1 MYSCANIGNPS
12 GGPIDK
18 TPPIFM
24 RSNPT
29 PNAVNVKD
37 RKIEIFF
44 DEIVT
49 LKDPSTK
56 IIVSPAQTEMPR
68 MSALG
73 RKVTVELVDSL
84 LPNTTYTIDFS
95 NSIQDN
101 NEGNA
106 IDNFAFAFST
116 GSVIDSMRVSGYV
129 LDSRTLEPMQSV
141 VVGLQS
147 NLADSAFHKEKLQRV
162 ALTNDRGQFTIRNV
176 SPGSYHIFALKDL
189 DRDYKFG
196 NPTEDIAFLDS
207 IIVPSIGSRE
217 AADTVYNDLNE
228 IDTIM
233 RATRPAYFPND
244 ILLSMFNEDRKS
256 QYLANNLRVDS
267 TRISLTFAAA
277 SDTLPSLSIV
287 GRNDVPDQWYTLERS
302 QTNDTLTYWIR
313 PPHLV
318 SADTLMV
325 ATTYLR
331 TDTASNLSWGT
342 DTLKFTFQRQ
352 KAKKK
357 KKNEETD
364 SLEQIR
370 FMELHPLANDTQ
382 EVYAPLLLQTGT
394 PIERYSREAFH
405 LQRKLQNDT
414 IFYPAE
420 IKSIALRDST
430 LNRRDLMLKVDWEPG
445 AAYTLAVDS
454 LAMTD
459 IYGLQTKP
467 LKVDFNVRKM
477 EEYGNI
483 VFNIP
488 AVRDSAIVEL
498 LDGTEKIV
506 LRAPVK
512 SHRAELLNLLPGK
525 YYARLFI
532 DRNGNG
538 KYDTGN
544 YDMHLQPEE
553 TVYYPGAINLKKNWD
568 VEQTWDIYATP
579 IDKQKPEAI
588 KKNKPERKKW
598 EKVNTEKTETD
609 EDEENGFSDF
619 SNPNDP
625 NLRNS
630 NNFGNYRKYDSK
642 IYFHFFAQKFAHS
655 TKAHYLCTRK
665 SQQRL
670 CPDGGIGRRAGL
682 KHQWSKIHPGSIP
695 GLGTQKRL

>member
-1 MYSCANIGNPS
+1 MNNSKSLYYIFIIIAAAVMYSCANIGNPS

-277 SDTLPSLSIV
+277 SDTLPSPSIV

-357 KKNEETD
+357 KKNEGTD

-370 FMELHPLANDTQ
+370 FMELHPLVNGTQ

-414 IFYPAE
+414 TFYPAE

-430 LNRRDLMLKVDWEPG
+430 LSRRDLMLKVDWEPG

-512 SHRAELLNLLPGK
+512 NHRAELLNLLPGK

-630 NNFGNYRKYDSK
+630 NNFGD
-642 IYFHFFAQKFAHS
+642 
-655 TKAHYLCTRK
+655 YLR
-665 SQQRL
+665 
-670 CPDGGIGRRAGL
+670 
-682 KHQWSKIHPGSIP
+682 
-695 GLGTQKRL
+695 

>member
-1 MYSCANIGNPS
+1 MNNSKSLYYIFIIIAAAVMYSCANIGNPS

-370 FMELHPLANDTQ
+370 FMELHPLANGTQ

-414 IFYPAE
+414 TFYPAE

-430 LNRRDLMLKVDWEPG
+430 LSRRDLMLKVDWEPG

-506 LRAPVK
+506 LKAPVK

-619 SNPNDP
+619 SNPDDP
-625 NLRNS
+625 NQRNS
-630 NNFGNYRKYDSK
+630 NNFGNYR
-642 IYFHFFAQKFAHS
+642 
-655 TKAHYLCTRK
+655 R
-665 SQQRL
+665 
-670 CPDGGIGRRAGL
+670 
-682 KHQWSKIHPGSIP
+682 
-695 GLGTQKRL
+695 

>member
-331 TDTASNLSWGT
+331 TDTTSNLSWGT

-370 FMELHPLANDTQ
+370 FMELHPLANGTQ

-414 IFYPAE
+414 TFYPAE

-430 LNRRDLMLKVDWEPG
+430 LSRRDLMLKVDWEPG

-630 NNFGNYRKYDSK
+630 NNFGN
-642 IYFHFFAQKFAHS
+642 
-655 TKAHYLCTRK
+655 
-665 SQQRL
+665 
-670 CPDGGIGRRAGL
+670 
-682 KHQWSKIHPGSIP
+682 
-695 GLGTQKRL
+695 

>member
-1 MYSCANIGNPS
+1 MNNSKSLYYIFIIIAAAVMYSCANIGNPS

-287 GRNDVPDQWYTLERS
+287 GRNDVPNQWYTLERS

-370 FMELHPLANDTQ
+370 FMELHPLANGTQ

-414 IFYPAE
+414 TFYPAE

-430 LNRRDLMLKVDWEPG
+430 QSRRDLMLKVDWEPG

-579 IDKQKPEAI
+579 IDKQKSEAI

-630 NNFGNYRKYDSK
+630 NNFGNYSR
-642 IYFHFFAQKFAHS
+642 
-655 TKAHYLCTRK
+655 
-665 SQQRL
+665 
-670 CPDGGIGRRAGL
+670 
-682 KHQWSKIHPGSIP
+682 
-695 GLGTQKRL
+695 

>member
-1 MYSCANIGNPS
+1 MNNSKSLYYIFIIIAAAVMYSCANSGNPS

-357 KKNEETD
+357 KKNEGTD

-370 FMELHPLANDTQ
+370 FMELHPLVNGTQ

-430 LNRRDLMLKVDWEPG
+430 LSRRDLMLKVDWEPG

-619 SNPNDP
+619 SNPNNP

-630 NNFGNYRKYDSK
+630 NNFGNYR
-642 IYFHFFAQKFAHS
+642 
-655 TKAHYLCTRK
+655 R
-665 SQQRL
+665 
-670 CPDGGIGRRAGL
+670 
-682 KHQWSKIHPGSIP
+682 
-695 GLGTQKRL
+695 

>member
-1 MYSCANIGNPS
+1 MNNSKSLYYIFIIIAAAVMYSCANIGNPS

-101 NEGNA
+101 NEGNP

-364 SLEQIR
+364 YLEQIR
-370 FMELHPLANDTQ
+370 FMELHPLANSTQ

-430 LNRRDLMLKVDWEPG
+430 LSRRDLMLKVDWEPG

-630 NNFGNYRKYDSK
+630 NNFGNYRK
-642 IYFHFFAQKFAHS
+642 
-655 TKAHYLCTRK
+655 
-665 SQQRL
+665 
-670 CPDGGIGRRAGL
+670 
-682 KHQWSKIHPGSIP
+682 
-695 GLGTQKRL
+695 

>member
-1 MYSCANIGNPS
+1 MNNSKSLYYIFIIIAAAVMYSCANIGNPS

-287 GRNDVPDQWYTLERS
+287 GRNDVPDLWYTLERS

-370 FMELHPLANDTQ
+370 FMELHPLANGTQ

-430 LNRRDLMLKVDWEPG
+430 LNRRDLVLKVDWEPG

-483 VFNIP
+483 VFNIT

-512 SHRAELLNLLPGK
+512 NHRAELLNLLPGK

-538 KYDTGN
+538 KYDNGN

-625 NLRNS
+625 NQRNS
-630 NNFGNYRKYDSK
+630 NNFGNYR
-642 IYFHFFAQKFAHS
+642 
-655 TKAHYLCTRK
+655 R
-665 SQQRL
+665 
-670 CPDGGIGRRAGL
+670 
-682 KHQWSKIHPGSIP
+682 
-695 GLGTQKRL
+695 

>member
-129 LDSRTLEPMQSV
+129 IDSRTLEPMQSV

-207 IIVPSIGSRE
+207 IIVPSIGTRE

-370 FMELHPLANDTQ
+370 FMELHPLANGTQ

-430 LNRRDLMLKVDWEPG
+430 LNRRDLVLKVDWEPG

-483 VFNIP
+483 VFNIT
-488 AVRDSAIVEL
+488 AVRDSAIMEL

-512 SHRAELLNLLPGK
+512 NHRAELLNLLPGK

-630 NNFGNYRKYDSK
+630 NNFGNYR
-642 IYFHFFAQKFAHS
+642 
-655 TKAHYLCTRK
+655 R
-665 SQQRL
+665 
-670 CPDGGIGRRAGL
+670 
-682 KHQWSKIHPGSIP
+682 
-695 GLGTQKRL
+695 

>member
-129 LDSRTLEPMQSV
+129 LDSRTLEPIQSV

-207 IIVPSIGSRE
+207 IIVPSIGTRE

-370 FMELHPLANDTQ
+370 FMELHPLANGTQ

-430 LNRRDLMLKVDWEPG
+430 LNRRDLVLKVDWEPG

-630 NNFGNYRKYDSK
+630 NNFGNYR
-642 IYFHFFAQKFAHS
+642 
-655 TKAHYLCTRK
+655 R
-665 SQQRL
+665 
-670 CPDGGIGRRAGL
+670 
-682 KHQWSKIHPGSIP
+682 
-695 GLGTQKRL
+695 

>member
-318 SADTLMV
+318 STDTLIV

-370 FMELHPLANDTQ
+370 FMELHPLANGTQ

-414 IFYPAE
+414 TFYPAE

-445 AAYTLAVDS
+445 AAYKLAVDS

-483 VFNIP
+483 VFNIT

-512 SHRAELLNLLPGK
+512 NHRAELLNLLPGK

-630 NNFGNYRKYDSK
+630 NNFGNYRK
-642 IYFHFFAQKFAHS
+642 
-655 TKAHYLCTRK
+655 
-665 SQQRL
+665 
-670 CPDGGIGRRAGL
+670 
-682 KHQWSKIHPGSIP
+682 
-695 GLGTQKRL
+695 

>member
-1 MYSCANIGNPS
+1 MNNSKSLYYIFIIIAAAVMYSCANIGNPS

-364 SLEQIR
+364 SLEQMR
-370 FMELHPLANDTQ
+370 FMELHPLANGTQ

-430 LNRRDLMLKVDWEPG
+430 LNRRDFMLKVDWEPG

-483 VFNIP
+483 VFNIT

-512 SHRAELLNLLPGK
+512 NHRAELLNLLPGK

-625 NLRNS
+625 NQRNS
-630 NNFGNYRKYDSK
+630 NNFGNYSR
-642 IYFHFFAQKFAHS
+642 
-655 TKAHYLCTRK
+655 
-665 SQQRL
+665 
-670 CPDGGIGRRAGL
+670 
-682 KHQWSKIHPGSIP
+682 
-695 GLGTQKRL
+695 

>member
-129 LDSRTLEPMQSV
+129 IDSRTLEPMQSV

-207 IIVPSIGSRE
+207 IIVPSIGTRE

-370 FMELHPLANDTQ
+370 FMELHPLANGTQ

-414 IFYPAE
+414 TFYPAE

-430 LNRRDLMLKVDWEPG
+430 LSRRDLMLKVDWEPG

-498 LDGTEKIV
+498 LDGTDKVV
-506 LRAPVK
+506 LHTPVK
-512 SHRAELLNLLPGK
+512 NHRAELLNLQPGK

-630 NNFGNYRKYDSK
+630 NNFGNYR
-642 IYFHFFAQKFAHS
+642 
-655 TKAHYLCTRK
+655 R
-665 SQQRL
+665 
-670 CPDGGIGRRAGL
+670 
-682 KHQWSKIHPGSIP
+682 
-695 GLGTQKRL
+695 

>member
-1 MYSCANIGNPS
+1 MNNSKSLYYIFIIIAAAVMYSCANIGNPS

-44 DEIVT
+44 DEIVS

-244 ILLSMFNEDRKS
+244 ILLTMFNEDRKS

-370 FMELHPLANDTQ
+370 FMELHPLANGTQ

-414 IFYPAE
+414 TFYPAE

-430 LNRRDLMLKVDWEPG
+430 LSRRDLMLKVDWEPG

-498 LDGTEKIV
+498 LDGTDKVV
-506 LRAPVK
+506 LHTPVK
-512 SHRAELLNLLPGK
+512 NHRAELLNLQPGK

-630 NNFGNYRKYDSK
+630 NNFGNYR
-642 IYFHFFAQKFAHS
+642 
-655 TKAHYLCTRK
+655 R
-665 SQQRL
+665 
-670 CPDGGIGRRAGL
+670 
-682 KHQWSKIHPGSIP
+682 
-695 GLGTQKRL
+695 

>member
-1 MYSCANIGNPS
+1 MNNSKSLYYIFIIIAAAVMYSCANIGNPS

-44 DEIVT
+44 DEIVS

-176 SPGSYHIFALKDL
+176 SSGSYHIFALKDL

-370 FMELHPLANDTQ
+370 FMELHPLANGTQ

-414 IFYPAE
+414 TFYPAE

-430 LNRRDLMLKVDWEPG
+430 LSRRDLMLKVDWEPG

-498 LDGTEKIV
+498 LDGTDKVV
-506 LRAPVK
+506 LHTPVK

-630 NNFGNYRKYDSK
+630 NNFGNYRK
-642 IYFHFFAQKFAHS
+642 
-655 TKAHYLCTRK
+655 
-665 SQQRL
+665 
-670 CPDGGIGRRAGL
+670 
-682 KHQWSKIHPGSIP
+682 
-695 GLGTQKRL
+695 

>member
-1 MYSCANIGNPS
+1 MNNSKSLYYIFIIIAAAVMYSCANIGNPS

-176 SPGSYHIFALKDL
+176 SPESYHIFALKDL

-364 SLEQIR
+364 SLEQMR
-370 FMELHPLANDTQ
+370 FMELHPLANGTQ

-483 VFNIP
+483 VFNIT

-512 SHRAELLNLLPGK
+512 NHRAELLNLLPGK

-630 NNFGNYRKYDSK
+630 NNFGNYR
-642 IYFHFFAQKFAHS
+642 
-655 TKAHYLCTRK
+655 R
-665 SQQRL
+665 
-670 CPDGGIGRRAGL
+670 
-682 KHQWSKIHPGSIP
+682 
-695 GLGTQKRL
+695 

>member
-1 MYSCANIGNPS
+1 MENQMNNSKSLYYIFIIIAAAVMYSCANIGNPS

-318 SADTLMV
+318 SADTLIV

-370 FMELHPLANDTQ
+370 FMELHPLANGTQ

-414 IFYPAE
+414 TFYPAE

-512 SHRAELLNLLPGK
+512 NHRAELLNLLPGK

-630 NNFGNYRKYDSK
+630 NNFGD
-642 IYFHFFAQKFAHS
+642 
-655 TKAHYLCTRK
+655 YLR
-665 SQQRL
+665 
-670 CPDGGIGRRAGL
+670 
-682 KHQWSKIHPGSIP
+682 
-695 GLGTQKRL
+695 

>member
-1 MYSCANIGNPS
+1 MNNSKSLYYIFIIIAAAVMYSCANIGNPS

-318 SADTLMV
+318 SADTLIV

-370 FMELHPLANDTQ
+370 FMELHPLANGTQ

-414 IFYPAE
+414 TFYPAE

-430 LNRRDLMLKVDWEPG
+430 LSRRDLMLKVDWEPG

-512 SHRAELLNLLPGK
+512 NHRAELLNLLPGK

-609 EDEENGFSDF
+609 EDEENGLSDF

-630 NNFGNYRKYDSK
+630 NNFGD
-642 IYFHFFAQKFAHS
+642 
-655 TKAHYLCTRK
+655 YLR
-665 SQQRL
+665 
-670 CPDGGIGRRAGL
+670 
-682 KHQWSKIHPGSIP
+682 
-695 GLGTQKRL
+695 

>member
-1 MYSCANIGNPS
+1 MLFSRLALSLQAETENQMNNSKSLYYIFIIIAAAVMYSCANIGNPS

-318 SADTLMV
+318 SADTLIV

-370 FMELHPLANDTQ
+370 FMELHPLANGTQ

-414 IFYPAE
+414 TFYPAE

-430 LNRRDLMLKVDWEPG
+430 LSRRDLMLKVDWEPG

-630 NNFGNYRKYDSK
+630 NNFGNYRK
-642 IYFHFFAQKFAHS
+642 
-655 TKAHYLCTRK
+655 
-665 SQQRL
+665 
-670 CPDGGIGRRAGL
+670 
-682 KHQWSKIHPGSIP
+682 
-695 GLGTQKRL
+695 

>member
-1 MYSCANIGNPS
+1 MNNSKSLYYIFIIIAAAVMYSCANIGNPS

-318 SADTLMV
+318 SADTLIV

-370 FMELHPLANDTQ
+370 FMELHPLANGTQ

-445 AAYTLAVDS
+445 AAYKLAVDS

-498 LDGTEKIV
+498 LDGTDKVV
-506 LRAPVK
+506 LHTPVK

-630 NNFGNYRKYDSK
+630 NNFGDYR
-642 IYFHFFAQKFAHS
+642 
-655 TKAHYLCTRK
+655 R
-665 SQQRL
+665 
-670 CPDGGIGRRAGL
+670 
-682 KHQWSKIHPGSIP
+682 
-695 GLGTQKRL
+695 

>member
-1 MYSCANIGNPS
+1 MNNSKSLYYIFIIIAAAVMYSCANIGNPS

-84 LPNTTYTIDFS
+84 LPNITYTIDFS

-318 SADTLMV
+318 SADTLIV

-370 FMELHPLANDTQ
+370 FMELHPLANGTQ

-430 LNRRDLMLKVDWEPG
+430 LSRRDLMLKVDWEPG

-630 NNFGNYRKYDSK
+630 NNFGNYR
-642 IYFHFFAQKFAHS
+642 
-655 TKAHYLCTRK
+655 R
-665 SQQRL
+665 
-670 CPDGGIGRRAGL
+670 
-682 KHQWSKIHPGSIP
+682 
-695 GLGTQKRL
+695 

>member
-1 MYSCANIGNPS
+1 MNNSKSLYYIFIIIAAAVMYSCANIGNPS

-44 DEIVT
+44 DEIVS

-370 FMELHPLANDTQ
+370 FMELHPLANGTQ

-414 IFYPAE
+414 TFYPAE

-430 LNRRDLMLKVDWEPG
+430 LSRRDLMLKVDWEPG

-488 AVRDSAIVEL
+488 EVRDSAIVEL
-498 LDGTEKIV
+498 LDGTDKVV
-506 LRAPVK
+506 LHTPVK
-512 SHRAELLNLLPGK
+512 NHRAELLNLLPGK

-598 EKVNTEKTETD
+598 EKVDTEKTETD

-630 NNFGNYRKYDSK
+630 NNFGNYR
-642 IYFHFFAQKFAHS
+642 
-655 TKAHYLCTRK
+655 R
-665 SQQRL
+665 
-670 CPDGGIGRRAGL
+670 
-682 KHQWSKIHPGSIP
+682 
-695 GLGTQKRL
+695 

>member
-56 IIVSPAQTEMPR
+56 IIVSPAQTEMPH

-370 FMELHPLANDTQ
+370 FMELHPLANGTQ

-414 IFYPAE
+414 TFYPAE

-430 LNRRDLMLKVDWEPG
+430 LSRRDLMLKVDWEPG

-498 LDGTEKIV
+498 LDGTDKVV
-506 LRAPVK
+506 LHTPVK

-579 IDKQKPEAI
+579 IDKQKSEAI

-619 SNPNDP
+619 SNPDDP
-625 NLRNS
+625 NQRNS
-630 NNFGNYRKYDSK
+630 NNFGNYR
-642 IYFHFFAQKFAHS
+642 
-655 TKAHYLCTRK
+655 R
-665 SQQRL
+665 
-670 CPDGGIGRRAGL
+670 
-682 KHQWSKIHPGSIP
+682 
-695 GLGTQKRL
+695 

>member
-1 MYSCANIGNPS
+1 MLFSRLALSLQAETENQMNNSKSLYYIFIIIAAAVMYSCANIGNPS

-29 PNAVNVKD
+29 PNAVNVKN
-37 RKIEIFF
+37 RKIDIFF

-370 FMELHPLANDTQ
+370 FMELHPLANGTQ

-414 IFYPAE
+414 TFYPAE

-430 LNRRDLMLKVDWEPG
+430 LSRRDLMLKVDWEPG

-630 NNFGNYRKYDSK
+630 NNFGN
-642 IYFHFFAQKFAHS
+642 
-655 TKAHYLCTRK
+655 
-665 SQQRL
+665 
-670 CPDGGIGRRAGL
+670 
-682 KHQWSKIHPGSIP
+682 
-695 GLGTQKRL
+695 

>member
-318 SADTLMV
+318 SADTLIV

-370 FMELHPLANDTQ
+370 FMELHPLANGTQ

-430 LNRRDLMLKVDWEPG
+430 LSRRDLMLKVDWEPG

-598 EKVNTEKTETD
+598 EKVDTEKTETD

-630 NNFGNYRKYDSK
+630 NNFGNYR
-642 IYFHFFAQKFAHS
+642 
-655 TKAHYLCTRK
+655 R
-665 SQQRL
+665 
-670 CPDGGIGRRAGL
+670 
-682 KHQWSKIHPGSIP
+682 
-695 GLGTQKRL
+695 

>member
-1 MYSCANIGNPS
+1 MNNSKSLYYIFIIIAAAVMYSCANIGNPS

-116 GSVIDSMRVSGYV
+116 GSVIDSMRMSGYV

-207 IIVPSIGSRE
+207 IVVPTIGSRE
-217 AADTVYNDLNE
+217 AADTIYNDRNE

-287 GRNDVPDQWYTLERS
+287 GRNDVPDQWYSLERS
-302 QTNDTLTYWIR
+302 KTNDTLTYWIR

-364 SLEQIR
+364 SLELMR
-370 FMELHPLANDTQ
+370 FMDLRPLSSSTQ

-405 LQRKLQNDT
+405 LQRKLQSDT

-430 LNRRDLMLKVDWEPG
+430 LNRRDIMLKVDWEPG
-445 AAYTLAVDS
+445 AAYTLTIDS

-467 LKVDFNVRKM
+467 LKIDFNVRKM

-498 LDGTEKIV
+498 LDGTDKVV
-506 LRAPVK
+506 LHTQVK
-512 SHRAELLNLLPGK
+512 KHRAELLNLQPGK

-544 YDMHLQPEE
+544 YDLHLQPEE
-553 TVYYPGAINLKKNWD
+553 TVYFPGAINLKKNWD

-630 NNFGNYRKYDSK
+630 NNFGNYR
-642 IYFHFFAQKFAHS
+642 
-655 TKAHYLCTRK
+655 R
-665 SQQRL
+665 
-670 CPDGGIGRRAGL
+670 
-682 KHQWSKIHPGSIP
+682 
-695 GLGTQKRL
+695 

>member
-1 MYSCANIGNPS
+1 MNNSKSLYYIFIIIAAAVMYSCANIGNPS

-189 DRDYKFG
+189 DRDYKFD
-196 NPTEDIAFLDS
+196 NPTEDIAFLNS

-370 FMELHPLANDTQ
+370 FMELHPLANGTQ

-414 IFYPAE
+414 TFYPAE

-579 IDKQKPEAI
+579 IDKQKSEAI

-609 EDEENGFSDF
+609 EDEENGFNDF
-619 SNPNDP
+619 SNPDDP

-630 NNFGNYRKYDSK
+630 NRFGNYSR
-642 IYFHFFAQKFAHS
+642 
-655 TKAHYLCTRK
+655 
-665 SQQRL
+665 
-670 CPDGGIGRRAGL
+670 
-682 KHQWSKIHPGSIP
+682 
-695 GLGTQKRL
+695 

>member
-1 MYSCANIGNPS
+1 MENQMNNSKSLYYIFIIIAAAVMYSCANIGNPS

-370 FMELHPLANDTQ
+370 FMELHPLANGTQ

-430 LNRRDLMLKVDWEPG
+430 LSRRDLMLKVDWEPG

-630 NNFGNYRKYDSK
+630 NNFGD
-642 IYFHFFAQKFAHS
+642 
-655 TKAHYLCTRK
+655 YLR
-665 SQQRL
+665 
-670 CPDGGIGRRAGL
+670 
-682 KHQWSKIHPGSIP
+682 
-695 GLGTQKRL
+695 

>member
-1 MYSCANIGNPS
+1 MYSCANIGNPN

-44 DEIVT
+44 DEIVS

-370 FMELHPLANDTQ
+370 FMELHPLANGTQ

-414 IFYPAE
+414 TFYPAE

-430 LNRRDLMLKVDWEPG
+430 LSRRDLMLKVDWEPG
-445 AAYTLAVDS
+445 AAYTLAIDS

-498 LDGTEKIV
+498 LDGTDKVV
-506 LRAPVK
+506 LHTPVK
-512 SHRAELLNLLPGK
+512 NHRAELLNLLPGK

-630 NNFGNYRKYDSK
+630 NNFGNYR
-642 IYFHFFAQKFAHS
+642 
-655 TKAHYLCTRK
+655 R
-665 SQQRL
+665 
-670 CPDGGIGRRAGL
+670 
-682 KHQWSKIHPGSIP
+682 
-695 GLGTQKRL
+695 

>member
-1 MYSCANIGNPS
+1 MLFSRLALSLQAETENQMNNSKSLYYIFIIIAAAVMYSCANIGNPS

-116 GSVIDSMRVSGYV
+116 GSVIDSMRMSGYV

-370 FMELHPLANDTQ
+370 FMELHPLANGTQ

-414 IFYPAE
+414 TFYPAE

-430 LNRRDLMLKVDWEPG
+430 LSRRDLMLKVDWEPG

-579 IDKQKPEAI
+579 IDKQKSEAI

-619 SNPNDP
+619 SNPDDP
-625 NLRNS
+625 NQRNS
-630 NNFGNYRKYDSK
+630 NNFDNYR
-642 IYFHFFAQKFAHS
+642 
-655 TKAHYLCTRK
+655 R
-665 SQQRL
+665 
-670 CPDGGIGRRAGL
+670 
-682 KHQWSKIHPGSIP
+682 
-695 GLGTQKRL
+695 

>member
-1 MYSCANIGNPS
+1 MNNSKSLYYIFIIIAAAVMYSCANIGNPS

-37 RKIEIFF
+37 RKIKIFF
-44 DEIVT
+44 DEIVS

-196 NPTEDIAFLDS
+196 NPTEDIAFLGS

-370 FMELHPLANDTQ
+370 FMELHPLANGTQ

-414 IFYPAE
+414 TFYPAE

-430 LNRRDLMLKVDWEPG
+430 LSRRDLMLKVDWEPG

-498 LDGTEKIV
+498 LDGTDKVV
-506 LRAPVK
+506 LHTPVK
-512 SHRAELLNLLPGK
+512 NHRAELLNLQPGK

-630 NNFGNYRKYDSK
+630 NNFGNYR
-642 IYFHFFAQKFAHS
+642 
-655 TKAHYLCTRK
+655 R
-665 SQQRL
+665 
-670 CPDGGIGRRAGL
+670 
-682 KHQWSKIHPGSIP
+682 
-695 GLGTQKRL
+695 

>member
-44 DEIVT
+44 DEIVS

-370 FMELHPLANDTQ
+370 FMELHPLANGTQ

-414 IFYPAE
+414 TFYPAE

-430 LNRRDLMLKVDWEPG
+430 LSRRDLMLKVDWEPG

-630 NNFGNYRKYDSK
+630 NNFGN
-642 IYFHFFAQKFAHS
+642 
-655 TKAHYLCTRK
+655 
-665 SQQRL
+665 
-670 CPDGGIGRRAGL
+670 
-682 KHQWSKIHPGSIP
+682 
-695 GLGTQKRL
+695 

>member
-1 MYSCANIGNPS
+1 MNNSKSLYYIFIIIAAAVMYSCANIGNPS

-129 LDSRTLEPMQSV
+129 IDSRTLEPMQSV

-207 IIVPSIGSRE
+207 IIVPSIGTRE

-370 FMELHPLANDTQ
+370 FMELHPLANGTQ

-414 IFYPAE
+414 TFYPTE

-430 LNRRDLMLKVDWEPG
+430 LSRRDLMLKVDWEPG

-488 AVRDSAIVEL
+488 EVRDSAIVEL
-498 LDGTEKIV
+498 LDGTDKVV
-506 LRAPVK
+506 LHTPVK
-512 SHRAELLNLLPGK
+512 NHRAELLNLLPGK

-598 EKVNTEKTETD
+598 EKVDTEKTETD

-630 NNFGNYRKYDSK
+630 NNFGNYR
-642 IYFHFFAQKFAHS
+642 
-655 TKAHYLCTRK
+655 R
-665 SQQRL
+665 
-670 CPDGGIGRRAGL
+670 
-682 KHQWSKIHPGSIP
+682 
-695 GLGTQKRL
+695 

>member
-37 RKIEIFF
+37 RKIDIFF

-106 IDNFAFAFST
+106 IDNLAFAFST

-331 TDTASNLSWGT
+331 TDTTSNLSWGT

-370 FMELHPLANDTQ
+370 FMELHPLANGTQ

-414 IFYPAE
+414 TFYPAE
-420 IKSIALRDST
+420 IKSIVLRDST
-430 LNRRDLMLKVDWEPG
+430 LSRRDLMLKVDWEPG

-630 NNFGNYRKYDSK
+630 NNFGN
-642 IYFHFFAQKFAHS
+642 
-655 TKAHYLCTRK
+655 
-665 SQQRL
+665 
-670 CPDGGIGRRAGL
+670 
-682 KHQWSKIHPGSIP
+682 
-695 GLGTQKRL
+695 

>member
-1 MYSCANIGNPS
+1 MNNSKSLYYIFIIIAAAVMYSCANIGNPS

-331 TDTASNLSWGT
+331 TDTTSNLSWGT

-370 FMELHPLANDTQ
+370 FMELHPLANGTQ

-414 IFYPAE
+414 TFYPAE

-430 LNRRDLMLKVDWEPG
+430 LSRRDLMLKVDWEPG

-512 SHRAELLNLLPGK
+512 SLRAELLNLLPGK

-630 NNFGNYRKYDSK
+630 NNFGNYR
-642 IYFHFFAQKFAHS
+642 
-655 TKAHYLCTRK
+655 R
-665 SQQRL
+665 
-670 CPDGGIGRRAGL
+670 
-682 KHQWSKIHPGSIP
+682 
-695 GLGTQKRL
+695 

>member
-1 MYSCANIGNPS
+1 MNNSKSLYYIFIIIAAAVMYSCANIGNPS

-147 NLADSAFHKEKLQRV
+147 NLADSAFHREKLQRV

-318 SADTLMV
+318 SADTLIV

-370 FMELHPLANDTQ
+370 FMELHPLANGTQ

-414 IFYPAE
+414 TFYPAE
-420 IKSIALRDST
+420 IKSIVLSDST
-430 LNRRDLMLKVDWEPG
+430 LSRRDLMLKVDWEPG

-630 NNFGNYRKYDSK
+630 NNFGNYSR
-642 IYFHFFAQKFAHS
+642 
-655 TKAHYLCTRK
+655 
-665 SQQRL
+665 
-670 CPDGGIGRRAGL
+670 
-682 KHQWSKIHPGSIP
+682 
-695 GLGTQKRL
+695 

>member
-1 MYSCANIGNPS
+1 MNNSKSLYYIFIIIAAAVMYSCANIGNPS

-106 IDNFAFAFST
+106 IDNFAFAFSP

-318 SADTLMV
+318 SDDTLMV

-370 FMELHPLANDTQ
+370 FMELHPLANGTQ

-498 LDGTEKIV
+498 LDGTDKVV
-506 LRAPVK
+506 LHTPVK

-598 EKVNTEKTETD
+598 EKVSTEKTETD

-630 NNFGNYRKYDSK
+630 NNFDNYR
-642 IYFHFFAQKFAHS
+642 
-655 TKAHYLCTRK
+655 R
-665 SQQRL
+665 
-670 CPDGGIGRRAGL
+670 
-682 KHQWSKIHPGSIP
+682 
-695 GLGTQKRL
+695 

>member
-1 MYSCANIGNPS
+1 MNNSKSLYYIFIIIAAAVMYSCANIGNPS

-370 FMELHPLANDTQ
+370 FMELHPLANGTQ

-414 IFYPAE
+414 TFYPAE

-512 SHRAELLNLLPGK
+512 NHRAELLNLLPGK

-579 IDKQKPEAI
+579 IDKQKSEAI

-630 NNFGNYRKYDSK
+630 NNFGDYR
-642 IYFHFFAQKFAHS
+642 
-655 TKAHYLCTRK
+655 R
-665 SQQRL
+665 
-670 CPDGGIGRRAGL
+670 
-682 KHQWSKIHPGSIP
+682 
-695 GLGTQKRL
+695 

>member
-1 MYSCANIGNPS
+1 MNNSKSLYYIFIIIAAAVMYSCANIGNPS

-318 SADTLMV
+318 STDTLIV

-370 FMELHPLANDTQ
+370 FMELHPLANGTQ

-414 IFYPAE
+414 TFYPAE

-430 LNRRDLMLKVDWEPG
+430 LSRRDLMLKVDWEPG
-445 AAYTLAVDS
+445 AAYKLAVDS

-483 VFNIP
+483 VFNIT

-512 SHRAELLNLLPGK
+512 NHRAELLNLLPGK

-630 NNFGNYRKYDSK
+630 NNFGNYSR
-642 IYFHFFAQKFAHS
+642 
-655 TKAHYLCTRK
+655 
-665 SQQRL
+665 
-670 CPDGGIGRRAGL
+670 
-682 KHQWSKIHPGSIP
+682 
-695 GLGTQKRL
+695 

>member
-1 MYSCANIGNPS
+1 MLFSRLALSLQAETENQMNNSKSLYYIFIIIAAAVMYSCANIGNPS

-357 KKNEETD
+357 KKNEGTD

-370 FMELHPLANDTQ
+370 FMELHPLVNGTQ

-414 IFYPAE
+414 TFYPAE

-430 LNRRDLMLKVDWEPG
+430 LSRRDLMLKVDWEPG

-512 SHRAELLNLLPGK
+512 NHRAELLNLLPGK

-630 NNFGNYRKYDSK
+630 NNFGDYR
-642 IYFHFFAQKFAHS
+642 
-655 TKAHYLCTRK
+655 R
-665 SQQRL
+665 
-670 CPDGGIGRRAGL
+670 
-682 KHQWSKIHPGSIP
+682 
-695 GLGTQKRL
+695 

>member
-1 MYSCANIGNPS
+1 MNNSKSLYYIFIIIAAAVMYSCANIGNPS

-44 DEIVT
+44 DEIVS
-49 LKDPSTK
+49 LKDPATK
-56 IIVSPAQTEMPR
+56 IIVAPAQTEMPR

-129 LDSRTLEPMQSV
+129 LDSRTLESMQSV

-370 FMELHPLANDTQ
+370 FMELHPLANGTQ

-414 IFYPAE
+414 TFYPAE

-430 LNRRDLMLKVDWEPG
+430 LSRRDLMLKVDWEPG

-454 LAMTD
+454 LAITD

-498 LDGTEKIV
+498 LDGTDKVV
-506 LRAPVK
+506 LHTPVK
-512 SHRAELLNLLPGK
+512 NHRAELLNLQPGK

-630 NNFGNYRKYDSK
+630 NNFGNYR
-642 IYFHFFAQKFAHS
+642 
-655 TKAHYLCTRK
+655 R
-665 SQQRL
+665 
-670 CPDGGIGRRAGL
+670 
-682 KHQWSKIHPGSIP
+682 
-695 GLGTQKRL
+695 